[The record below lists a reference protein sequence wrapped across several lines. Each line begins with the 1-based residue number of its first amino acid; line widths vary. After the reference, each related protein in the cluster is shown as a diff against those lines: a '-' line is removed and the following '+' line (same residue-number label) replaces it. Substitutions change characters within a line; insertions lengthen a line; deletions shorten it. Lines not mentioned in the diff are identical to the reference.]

1 MAEMLGLSNQE
12 SKIIMFN
19 ILNALIDEVDIMQEQ
34 IDKVSRVMKILGKNN
49 KRHSRD

>member
-1 MAEMLGLSNQE
+1 
-12 SKIIMFN
+12 MFS
-19 ILNALIDEVDIMQEQ
+19 ILNALTDEVDIMQEQ